1 MDYDEL
7 MALYRESL
15 REKRAAIARLWAQL
29 RAEGTEEHVAGLR
42 RTLHHLAGSAGAYG
56 FGLLGENAR
65 RLEGAM
71 VAWLAL
77 APEARPLAPTLA
89 RRHMG
94 DYEEVLHALDMA
106 AGAEQV

>member
-1 MDYDEL
+1 MDYEEL

-56 FGLLGENAR
+56 FELLGENAR
-65 RLEGAM
+65 RLERALA
-71 VAWLAL
+71 AWLAQAPDARTL
-77 APEARPLAPTLA
+77 APALA
-89 RRHMG
+89 RRHFG
-94 DYEEVLHALDMA
+94 DYEEVLHALDLA
-106 AGAEQV
+106 VGAEQV

>member
-7 MALYRESL
+7 MNLYRESL
-15 REKRAAIARLWAQL
+15 REKREAIARLWAQL
-29 RAEGTEEHVAGLR
+29 RSEGTEEHVAGLR

-56 FGLLGENAR
+56 FTLLGENAR
-65 RLEGAM
+65 RLERDL

-77 APEARPLAPTLA
+77 DADTRPLAPTLA

-106 AGAEQV
+106 LGAEQV